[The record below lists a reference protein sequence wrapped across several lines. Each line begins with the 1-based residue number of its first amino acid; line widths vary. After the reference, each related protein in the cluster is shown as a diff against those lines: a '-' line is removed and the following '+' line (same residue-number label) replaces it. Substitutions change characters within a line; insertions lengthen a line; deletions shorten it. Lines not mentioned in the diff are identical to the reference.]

1 MTTGIEDYARWQQ
14 MFEGRSGK
22 TIPRSVAGASG
33 RDKSAVPKPGKVVA
47 SSMTHPL
54 PGCAVMAKALASQA
68 ALCYTCGMAKRHD
81 PRMKQTAR
89 PPTGPQKATGPLPK
103 LAALLR
109 ELS

>member
-1 MTTGIEDYARWQQ
+1 MP
-14 MFEGRSGK
+14 
-22 TIPRSVAGASG
+22 PRSAVAGASG
-33 RDKSAVPKPGKVVA
+33 RDQSAAPKPGQVVA

-54 PGCAVMAKALASQA
+54 PGCAVMAKALASQT
-68 ALCYTCGMAKRHD
+68 ALRYTCGMAKRHN

-89 PPTGPQKATGPLPK
+89 PPTGPLKATGRLPK